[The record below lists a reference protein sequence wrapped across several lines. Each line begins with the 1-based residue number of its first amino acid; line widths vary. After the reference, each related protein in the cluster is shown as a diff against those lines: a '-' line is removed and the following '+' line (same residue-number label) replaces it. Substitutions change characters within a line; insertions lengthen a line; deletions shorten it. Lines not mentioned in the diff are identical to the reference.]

1 MHDVIVVEVVENVF
15 ICKLAVV
22 VIGVH
27 ILCNRFVE
35 IGVKVAQK
43 ITALLWSQVQHE
55 DQPAHVEQSDGDEN
69 AVKSLRQGSQTIFG
83 IGLKVGKGKHENN
96 DGVDS
101 TPNIC

>member
-22 VIGVH
+22 VISVH

-43 ITALLWSQVQHE
+43 ITALLWSQV
-55 DQPAHVEQSDGDEN
+55 
-69 AVKSLRQGSQTIFG
+69 
-83 IGLKVGKGKHENN
+83 
-96 DGVDS
+96 
-101 TPNIC
+101 